1 MEDSDDFFGFGF
13 KGQGLYFMPRGRFSI
28 ILRISSGAVEEEP
41 KDKDGSVI

>member
-1 MEDSDDFFGFGF
+1 MIFLDLASRVKAFIWS
-13 KGQGLYFMPRGRFSI
+13 FMPGGRFAI

>member
-1 MEDSDDFFGFGF
+1 MIFLDLASRVKAFIWS
-13 KGQGLYFMPRGRFSI
+13 FMPGGRFSI